1 MELSAL
7 QPWPGI
13 AGRVAL
19 VTGASRGIGRAIAD
33 ALALQGATV
42 IGTATTPAGAAAIT
56 ERLAQAGSKGR
67 GAVLDVVDPA
77 AVEALFADIEAAEGS
92 PSVLVNNAGI
102 TRDNLLLRMK
112 PEEWDAVIDANLS
125 SVFRVC
131 KAALRAMV
139 KARHGRIINVSS
151 VVGVIGNPGQTNYA
165 AAKAGMIGFTKSLAR
180 EVASRGITV
189 NVVAPGFIE
198 TDMTRALD
206 ERQVQALREQIPAGR
221 LGTVEDIAAA
231 AVFLASDAAAY
242 VTGQTLGVN
251 GGLSMQ

>member
-33 ALALQGATV
+33 ALALQGAIV
-42 IGTATTPAGAAAIT
+42 VGTATSEAGATAIS
-56 ERLAQAGSKGR
+56 ERLAALGTKGR
-67 GAVLDVVDPA
+67 GAVLDVVDA
-77 AVEALFADIEAAEGS
+77 ASVDALFAELEGAEGA
-92 PSVLVNNAGI
+92 PTVLVNNAGI

-112 PEEWDAVIDANLS
+112 PEEWSAVIDANLS

-131 KAALRAMV
+131 KGALRAMV
-139 KARHGRIINVSS
+139 KARRGRIINVSS
-151 VVGVIGNPGQTNYA
+151 VVGVIGNAGQTNYA

-189 NVVAPGFIE
+189 NVIAPGFID

-221 LGTVEDIAAA
+221 LGTPEDVAATT
-231 AVFLASDAAAY
+231 VFLASDAGAY
-242 VTGQTLGVN
+242 ITGQTLGVN
-251 GGLSMQ
+251 GGLSMP